1 MHWHE
6 LTVVRAFRR
15 SEPLAATTIGVDYK
29 SYIRLLTV
37 GCLRRLA
44 GRAILSTRI
53 VDCATVLQEWAA
65 ELEPPEIAACAD
77 LITMPHYFAVTF
89 AAGKFT
95 TFIQHEQRRA
105 MTSTVYHTFMKS
117 WPRRRELAEDEAEV
131 SGSVDGMIIEDI
143 PADEKDL
150 TDGGMVRSLAE
161 SLRTWKVLIVE
172 ARHAEHNLEKLKKYL
187 M

>member
-1 MHWHE
+1 
-6 LTVVRAFRR
+6 
-15 SEPLAATTIGVDYK
+15 
-29 SYIRLLTV
+29 
-37 GCLRRLA
+37 
-44 GRAILSTRI
+44 
-53 VDCATVLQEWAA
+53 
-65 ELEPPEIAACAD
+65 
-77 LITMPHYFAVTF
+77 
-89 AAGKFT
+89 
-95 TFIQHEQRRA
+95 